1 MRYTQGTIN
10 EDSCISK
17 DEKHLISL
25 AADMMKEISLEDLLS
40 YNVSQINFLMT
51 IDEQ

>member
-17 DEKHLISL
+17 DEKHLIYL
-25 AADMMKEISLEDLLS
+25 EADTMKEILLEDLLS